1 MQGRILATLFAITV
15 MLVVDAAL
23 GQDKPKTRWSSLM
36 NVDLMVD
43 TYANFLVR
51 KYDLTDEQAAFTKEM
66 LHAKAND
73 FMGNNGQEVR
83 DLLDRMFEVRTG
95 GEMEQDEL
103 VEWGKRSLPVY
114 QAAKQF
120 IVAGNSEWREILDE
134 RQKAIHDGDVKQMEE
149 SFATTEDQLQR
160 IVTGDMTVD
169 EFRKPRRQRS
179 ADRVAQRPRTQVV
192 SQAEPPVEATSPDD
206 AAAVAESSG
215 GAPPPRPLRPDRN
228 PNIRVQPGADPSN
241 PEPQDHVIAVEPPV
255 DTPAVEAPPAA
266 VVAHGNRNRSNPSSS
281 SPGASRRMQHQPSST
296 AGPGWESKWDQYV
309 KDFIA
314 KYQLDAAQTQK
325 ANDILKDCKDQATR
339 RLARDKSKL
348 EALDAEIAKVSAAK
362 DEKDKEKDKGQ
373 KLIELTQQRGK
384 LVEAVDEIFEKQ
396 LKPRLE
402 KLPTRA
408 QRRAAEAAGPK
419 SARSVK
425 GEKGDASKAGHTTRL
440 PVRPKRDAS
449 AGQTNQPQPPEPQ
462 PPVVVEEPPQEGD
475 DGGE

>member
-1 MQGRILATLFAITV
+1 MQGRITATLFAIAV
-15 MLVVDAAL
+15 LFVADAAL

-51 KYDLTDEQAAFTKEM
+51 KYDLTDEQAAFTKEL

-73 FMGNNGQEVR
+73 FMGANGQEVR

-95 GEMEQDEL
+95 AEMEQDEL
-103 VEWGKRSLPVY
+103 VDWGKRSLPVY

-134 RQKAIHDGDVKQMEE
+134 RQKAIHDGDVRQMEE
-149 SFATTEDQLQR
+149 SFSTTEDQLQR
-160 IVTGDMTVD
+160 IVTGEMTVD

-179 ADRVAQRPRTQVV
+179 NDRVVQRPKTQVV
-192 SQAEPPVEATSPDD
+192 SQAEPPVEAAPPDD
-206 AAAVAESSG
+206 AAVVSESSA
-215 GAPPPRPLRPDRN
+215 GAPPAARPLRPDRN
-228 PNIRVQPGADPSN
+228 PNLRTHPGSEPGN
-241 PEPQDHVIAVEPPV
+241 PEPQEHVVVVEPPME
-255 DTPAVEAPPAA
+255 TPAVEAPPAA
-266 VVAHGNRNRSNPSSS
+266 VVAHGNRGGRAVS
-281 SPGASRRMQHQPSST
+281 SPPGSSRRMQHQASST
-296 AGPGWESKWDQYV
+296 SGPGWESKWDQYV

-314 KYQLDAAQTQK
+314 KYQLDAGQTQK

-348 EALDAEIAKVSAAK
+348 ESLDAEIAKVTAAK
-362 DEKDKEKDKGQ
+362 DEKEKGQ
-373 KLIELTQQRGK
+373 KLTELTQQRGK

-419 SARSVK
+419 TTVRGAK
-425 GEKGDASKAGHTTRL
+425 GEKTDASKTGHTTRL
-440 PVRPKRDAS
+440 PVRPKRDA
-449 AGQTNQPQPPEPQ
+449 ATGQTNQPQPPEPQ
-462 PPVVVEEPPQEGD
+462 PPVVEEAVPPPAEGD
-475 DGGE
+475 EGGE